1 MNGAS
6 TPHTRRR
13 RRAHLLD
20 RYALRAMIFG
30 VALGLAAFVILTV
43 FSVLGIYAYVQAL
56 DLILPGVGAGG
67 VGLGGMTVEEAA
79 RKLETAWNSENVITL
94 TDGQRTWTASPA
106 ELGLTLDASATAQR
120 AYEAGRGEGLI
131 NGIVTLIES
140 AVGGYAVAPT
150 AALDPAAAR
159 NGLTR
164 WAAAINIPPQDA
176 TIRIEGGQV
185 VAVPGANGLSLDIDS
200 TLALLASDPS
210 GVLAQGYLPL
220 AVVPIAP
227 RVGEADDA
235 LAEARQLL
243 AAPLDLTIY
252 DPISDER
259 WQWTVTPE
267 QIAAW
272 LAIQTTNSG
281 PQVSVDEEKLS
292 AYLSGLSNGLGSGR
306 YVDAG
311 QSAELVQQ
319 ALRSHTPVTL
329 IVRHTPTSYTV
340 QPGDTLIR
348 IAWQVGMPYWKLI
361 EANPGID
368 ENALVVGQTINV
380 PSKDELL
387 PLPVI
392 PNKRIVIS
400 ISEQHLWAY
409 QDGQLVY
416 DFVISTGIDRSP
428 TQPGVFQIQSHE
440 LNAYASA
447 WDLWMPHFMGI
458 YEAWPGFMNGLHG
471 LPTLSNGVRLW
482 ADILGRPASYGCIIL
497 DLDDA
502 EALYNWAEEGV
513 VVEIRE

>member
-1 MNGAS
+1 M
-6 TPHTRRR
+6 
-13 RRAHLLD
+13 
-20 RYALRAMIFG
+20 ALG
-30 VALGLAAFVILTV
+30 VALGLAAFAILTA
-43 FSVLGIYAYVQAL
+43 LGLLAIYIYVQML
-56 DLILPGVGAGG
+56 DLILPGVSAGG
-67 VGLGGMTVEEAA
+67 IGLGGMTVEQAA
-79 RKLETAWNSENVITL
+79 RKLDTAWDSGEGITL
-94 TDGQRTWTASPA
+94 TDGQRTWTATPA
-106 ELGLTLDASATAQR
+106 DFGLTLDATATARR
-120 AYEAGRGEGLI
+120 AYEVGRGEGLI
-131 NGIVTLIES
+131 GEIVTLIES
-140 AVGGYAVAPT
+140 AAGGRSIAPVAT
-150 AALDPAAAR
+150 LDPVTAHE
-159 NGLTR
+159 GLTR
-164 WAAAINIPPQDA
+164 LATTINVPPQDA

-185 VAVPGANGLSLDIDS
+185 VAVPGVNGLSLDVDS

-210 GVLAQGYLPL
+210 DVLAQGYLPL
-220 AVVPIAP
+220 VVVPIAP
-227 RVGEADDA
+227 RVSEADTA

-259 WQWTVTPE
+259 WQWMVAPE

-272 LAIQTTNSG
+272 LSVQTTESG
-281 PQVSVDEEKLS
+281 PQVVVDEQRLS
-292 AYLSGLSNGLGSGR
+292 AYLSELSNGLGAGR
-306 YVDAG
+306 YVDASRNIG
-311 QSAELVQQ
+311 AVQQ
-319 ALRSHTPVTL
+319 ALREHTPVIL
-329 IVRHTPTSYTV
+329 IANHPPTTYTV

-368 ENALVVGQTINV
+368 ENALVIGQTINV

-387 PLPVI
+387 PLPVV
-392 PNKRIVIS
+392 PNKRIIIS

-440 LNAYASA
+440 LNAYASV

-471 LPTLSNGVRLW
+471 LPTLSSGVRLW
-482 ADILGRPASYGCIIL
+482 ANVLGRPASYGCIIL

-502 EALYNWAEEGV
+502 ETLYNWADDGV